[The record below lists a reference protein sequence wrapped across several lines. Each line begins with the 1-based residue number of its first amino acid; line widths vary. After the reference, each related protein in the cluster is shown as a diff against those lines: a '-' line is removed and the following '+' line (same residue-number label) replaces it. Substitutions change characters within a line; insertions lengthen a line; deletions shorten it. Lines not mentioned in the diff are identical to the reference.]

1 MSEINQIAV
10 SRLLQAM
17 STSASLNN
25 SNSSSGDSSNDFF
38 SILSNSLLGSDYLG
52 GSCTS
57 CNNTGN
63 LLNNI
68 SNLNN
73 NNLYSDNLYSND
85 LNALTTLLGSI
96 NSDRININ
104 VNYEKPEDIQSDKA
118 NTIAN
123 IEISVGDSSS
133 TSNTKMDKAIDLLE
147 EQLGKKYVWGA
158 TGPNNF
164 DCSGLTQYIY
174 KEALGKNIPR
184 VSYEQS
190 KYGKAVDKKDLQVG
204 DLVFFD
210 TMGKGRVSHV
220 GMYIGNNEFIHASNP
235 RDGVKKSTLTGYYEK
250 KYICARRP

>member
-17 STSASLNN
+17 NTSASLNS
-25 SNSSSGDSSNDFF
+25 SNSSSSNSSYDFV

-57 CNNTGN
+57 CNSTGN

-73 NNLYSDNLYSND
+73 NNLYSND

-96 NSDRININ
+96 NSDRINVDIN
-104 VNYEKPEDIQSDKA
+104 N
-118 NTIAN
+118 
-123 IEISVGDSSS
+123 S
-133 TSNTKMDKAIDLLE
+133 TSNTKMDEAIDLLE
-147 EQLGKKYVWGA
+147 EQVGKKYVWGA
-158 TGPNNF
+158 TGPNSF

-190 KYGKAVDKKDLQVG
+190 EYGKAVDKKDLQVG